1 MVFSCYSSLTQR
13 LKVCRKWRSCRF
25 GKGKYENEKE
35 LFWSGKNE
43 KENERKHKV
52 GIKSYFSPV
61 LYVCVCRCC
70 CCYFFFFF
78 FKLVYRATKQRQS
91 AQTWSMRF
99 FSIIW
104 LACKEMCVCVCATA
118 WVCMQRERLGTVR
131 ETYVSLLLLFL
142 FFFLFLFNKEKT
154 VIFFYDRF
162 FARLANLRT
171 STLLDVLIK

>member
-61 LYVCVCRCC
+61 LYVCVCVVVVVVTS
-70 CCYFFFFF
+70 FFFLSLFIERLS
-78 FKLVYRATKQRQS
+78 KGSQRKRDRWGS
-91 AQTWSMRF
+91 SLL
-99 FSIIW
+99 SGL
-104 LACKEMCVCVCATA
+104 LAKKCVCVCATA